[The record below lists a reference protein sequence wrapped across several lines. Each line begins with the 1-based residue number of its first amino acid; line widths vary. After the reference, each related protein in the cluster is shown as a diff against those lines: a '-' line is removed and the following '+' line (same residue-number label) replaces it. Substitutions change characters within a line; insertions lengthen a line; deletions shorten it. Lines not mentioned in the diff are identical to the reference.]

1 MIATMTIVVFLLAI
15 GVAGLGGYA
24 LLTRLGLDDFE
35 AWAGGRVAGLVL
47 VALPAWWLGVAG
59 LHQWRAAGVVVLA
72 VLGVVGLYTVWQR
85 RNWRGLL
92 SAEVIFLLAT
102 AVVLCIRLDHAN
114 ISFQEKP
121 MDMGI
126 FASLLRADGFPPPD
140 MWLAGEALPYYYWG
154 ALLWTI
160 PISFSGLAL
169 DLAYNLV
176 VGLAG
181 GAVAVLLWA
190 VGRRVG
196 GNHRSGL
203 LVAFFGLFAGTPD
216 AVRQL
221 LAGQPLLELDIWHS
235 SRQIVD
241 TITEFPLFTF
251 WHGDLHPHLLS
262 MPVACLALLVA
273 LEAGRRGPRWP
284 DTTVLAILFGVC
296 WAANPWSMPPTL
308 VAIALLLMAGDER
321 FFWPHGDGRRRWLA
335 AVAVAVGG
343 WIATAPFHLG
353 FKPFFNGI
361 GLVSAWTSPPDLL
374 LFGGCLLVP
383 VVLAGV
389 GLLRQ
394 EIDSNSDLGQATL
407 LATGAAVV
415 VLAAATGRPTLIMLT
430 AVTAV
435 MVAGVMW
442 VAPGDGRPG
451 LALAA
456 LGTFLFLVPEVVYV
470 ADGYGDQLHRMNTV
484 FKSYIQGWVLLAAA
498 LPVVVRWSTRR
509 RWLRTALVV
518 LMVITALPHLVS
530 MGLRLG
536 KSENLGVDG
545 LAWMN
550 AGDRAIVEALREQ
563 PPGAVVIEAVGG
575 AYTEYGRLSAASGVP
590 AYLGWV
596 NHEMV
601 WRGAEILTETEGRT
615 DLVNRLYSSGDPEVV
630 RGLAATAGADLI
642 AVGSLELRDY
652 SPGELAGVAAAGEIL
667 VEKDGAFLVRV
678 GGPVR
683 E

>member
-1 MIATMTIVVFLLAI
+1 MSVVLFLLAI
-15 GVAGLGGYA
+15 AVAGLGGYA

-59 LHQWRAAGVVVLA
+59 LRAWRSAGVVVLA
-72 VLGVVGLYTVWQR
+72 VLGLVGLHAVWRR
-85 RNWRGLL
+85 RNWRGLIT
-92 SAEVIFLLAT
+92 AETIFLVAM
-102 AVVLCIRLDHAN
+102 AVVLIIRLDHPN

-126 FASLLRADGFPPPD
+126 FASLLRADSFPPPD
-140 MWLAGEALPYYYWG
+140 MWLAGEGLPYYYWG

-160 PISFSGLAL
+160 PISCSGLSL
-169 DLAYNLV
+169 DFAYNLV

-181 GAVAVLLWA
+181 GAVGVLLWA
-190 VGRRVG
+190 AGRRIG
-196 GNHRSGL
+196 GSHRSGL

-221 LAGQPLLELDIWHS
+221 FERKPLLELDLWHS
-235 SRQIVD
+235 SRQIAD

-262 MPVACLALLVA
+262 MPVVCLALLVA

-308 VAIALLLMAGDER
+308 VCIALLLMAGDER
-321 FFWPHGDGRRRWLA
+321 WYWPVGEGRRRWLA

-353 FKPFFNGI
+353 FEPFFNGI
-361 GLVSAWTSPPDLL
+361 GLVSAWTGPPDLL
-374 LFGGCLLVP
+374 LYAGCLLLP

-389 GLLRQ
+389 GLLRR
-394 EIDSNSDLGQATL
+394 EIGRDSDLGQAAL
-407 LATGAAVV
+407 LTTGAAVV
-415 VLAAATGRPTLIMLT
+415 LVGAATGRPTLIMLT

-442 VAPGDGRPG
+442 VGPGEGRPG

-456 LGTFLFLVPEVVYV
+456 LGSFLFLVPEVVYV

-484 FKSYIQGWVLLAAA
+484 FKSYIQGWVFLAAA
-498 LPVVVRWSTRR
+498 LPVAVRWSTPR
-509 RWLRTALVV
+509 RWVRTALLVV
-518 LMVITALPHLVS
+518 MVSAALPHLVS
-530 MGLRLG
+530 VGLRQG
-536 KSENLGVDG
+536 RSSNLGVDG
-545 LAWMN
+545 LAWMD

-575 AYTEYGRLSAASGVP
+575 AYTEYGRLSAATGVP
-590 AYLGWV
+590 AYLGWA

-601 WRGAEILTETEGRT
+601 WRGPEILTETEGRT
-615 DLVNRLYSSGDPEVV
+615 DLVNRLYSSGDPAVV
-630 RGLAATAGADLI
+630 RELAATAGADLI
-642 AVGSLELRDY
+642 AVGSLERRDF
-652 SPGELAGVAAAGEIL
+652 PPEALAAVAAAGEIL
-667 VEKDGAFLVRV
+667 VEKDGSYLVRV
-678 GGPVR
+678 SEPAR
-683 E
+683 D

>member
-1 MIATMTIVVFLLAI
+1 
-15 GVAGLGGYA
+15 
-24 LLTRLGLDDFE
+24 
-35 AWAGGRVAGLVL
+35 
-47 VALPAWWLGVAG
+47 
-59 LHQWRAAGVVVLA
+59 
-72 VLGVVGLYTVWQR
+72 
-85 RNWRGLL
+85 
-92 SAEVIFLLAT
+92 
-102 AVVLCIRLDHAN
+102 
-114 ISFQEKP
+114 

-126 FASLLRADGFPPPD
+126 FATLLRADGFPPPD

-154 ALLWTI
+154 ALLWTV

-190 VGRRVG
+190 VGRRIG
-196 GNHRSGL
+196 GSHRTGL

-221 LAGQPLLELDIWHS
+221 FAHQPLLELDIWHS

-321 FFWPHGDGRRRWLA
+321 WYWPTRDGRRRWLA
-335 AVAVAVGG
+335 AVGVAAGG

-374 LFGGCLLVP
+374 LYGGCLLVP
-383 VVLAGV
+383 VVLAAV
-389 GLLRQ
+389 GLLRR
-394 EIDSNSDLGQATL
+394 ELDGSSDLGQAAM

-415 VLAAATGRPTLIMLT
+415 VVAAATGRPTLIMLV

-435 MVAGVMW
+435 LFAGVMW
-442 VAPGDGRPG
+442 VAPGEGRPG
-451 LALAA
+451 LGLAA

-470 ADGYGDQLHRMNTV
+470 ADGYGAELHRMNTV
-484 FKSYIQGWVLLAAA
+484 FKSYIQGWVFLAAS

-518 LMVITALPHLVS
+518 LMVIVALPHLAS
-530 MGLRLG
+530 MALRQGRSAELG
-536 KSENLGVDG
+536 MDG
-545 LAWMN
+545 LKWMDT
-550 AGDRAIVEALREQ
+550 GDRAIVETLREQ
-563 PPGAVVIEAVGG
+563 PTGAVVIEAVGG
-575 AYTEYGRLSAASGVP
+575 AYTEYARLSAASGVP
-590 AYLGWV
+590 AYLGWA

-601 WRGAEILTETEGRT
+601 WRGAEILTETDRRA
-615 DLVNRLYSSGDPEVV
+615 DLVNRLYSSGDPDEV
-630 RGLAATAGADLI
+630 RKLAASAGADLI
-642 AVGSLELRDY
+642 AVGSLELRDF
-652 SPGELAGVAAAGEIL
+652 SPRELAAVAAAGEIL

-678 GGPVR
+678 SEPSP